1 MNLAISVTT
10 IRLILGIIA
19 AILVGTNHPLL
30 VAILITLAF
39 LLDIADGKIARAR
52 GETTT
57 FGVYY
62 DILADK
68 IIIVGLLL
76 VLGYEDYI
84 SFYIGLL
91 LFIREYMI
99 DSIRTVAISQGTVI
113 SANWQS
119 KLKGAM
125 FMLAILG
132 IVWAQVI
139 NTPELTYASNILGW
153 IALVFSYVT
162 LLVFFVKNSQ
172 LIRQAALLK
181 K

>member
-1 MNLAISVTT
+1 MNIAISVTT

-19 AILVGTNHPLL
+19 AAFIGTNYTLF
-30 VAILITLAF
+30 VATLITIAF
-39 LLDIADGKIARAR
+39 LLDIVDGKIARAR

-76 VLGYEDYI
+76 VLGYEEYI

-99 DSIRTVAISQGTVI
+99 DSMRTVAISQGTVI

-119 KLKGAM
+119 KIKGGM
-125 FMLAILG
+125 FMLVILG
-132 IVWAQVI
+132 VVWTQVI
-139 NTPELTYASNILGW
+139 NVPELNYASLVLGW
-153 IALVFSYVT
+153 IALVFSYIT

-172 LIRQAALLK
+172 LIRQAIILK